1 MCSFRM
7 NEIFINN
14 GYGYI
19 IICPQ
24 QFEIM
29 PGYEI
34 IIKIGHQM
42 PLTKEKQVFSKCC
55 VVSEII

>member
-1 MCSFRM
+1 MDTLTLARA
-7 NEIFINN
+7 
-14 GYGYI
+14 I

-34 IIKIGHQM
+34 IIKIGLQM
-42 PLTKEKQVFSKCC
+42 HLTKE
-55 VVSEII
+55 